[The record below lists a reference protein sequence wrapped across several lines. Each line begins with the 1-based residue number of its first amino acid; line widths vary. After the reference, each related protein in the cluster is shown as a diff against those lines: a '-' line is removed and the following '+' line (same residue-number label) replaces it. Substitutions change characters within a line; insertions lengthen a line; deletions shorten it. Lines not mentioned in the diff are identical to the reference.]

1 MDRSGFRILSTLC
14 LSHLGPFQ
22 HKLDSGHGQVGDI
35 CPSHP
40 LTWEISFAGERR
52 LICFTATLS
61 PGGQRVKVGETVGG
75 GVEKHQS
82 VEWGCFLTKRQEK
95 CFSSVEEDN
104 LIRII
109 RHWSP
114 HSHLADQVEQLL
126 WSDDAALKHFQ
137 AFAHLHL
144 GSLGLKS
151 VFVRNNNS
159 FRRSMQSLILCCVEL
174 RIVPQPR
181 CPPSLV
187 FPMLCFCHSWGQT
200 CCTAGHWQGSNRKY
214 YLY

>member
-1 MDRSGFRILSTLC
+1 MDRSRFRILSSLC

-109 RHWSP
+109 NIEVPTPTWLIRLNSF
-114 HSHLADQVEQLL
+114 SDLMMLL
-126 WSDDAALKHFQ
+126 SNTFRLLLIFILD
-137 AFAHLHL
+137 HL
-144 GSLGLKS
+144 GWKASEITIVLEEACNHS
-151 VFVRNNNS
+151 N
-159 FRRSMQSLILCCVEL
+159 LCCVEL

-200 CCTAGHWQGSNRKY
+200 CCTALHWQGSNRKF
-214 YLY
+214 YL

>member
-1 MDRSGFRILSTLC
+1 MNVTSRSKWVGEPDYFFTWWPASEGRW
-14 LSHLGPFQ
+14 
-22 HKLDSGHGQVGDI
+22 DSRRRSWKASECRVRLLFDQ
-35 CPSHP
+35 
-40 LTWEISFAGERR
+40 EAGEVLQQCWRR
-52 LICFTATLS
+52 
-61 PGGQRVKVGETVGG
+61 
-75 GVEKHQS
+75 QS
-82 VEWGCFLTKRQEK
+82 DQ
-95 CFSSVEEDN
+95 N
-104 LIRII
+104 PQY
-109 RHWSP
+109 WSY

-137 AFAHLHL
+137 TFAHLHL

-200 CCTAGHWQGSNRKY
+200 CCTALQGIGRVPTWNITCIKRSSF
-214 YLY
+214 